1 MGKPPIKFA
10 GILLLLLIIG
20 CSKNPDRDYAIKY
33 TMIKLEKKF
42 GKCDTLDGSCAKIS
56 LYYPE
61 VKQAFNEAVR
71 DSLTS
76 HVRETL
82 LGNYFHEQKVKSL
95 DEMAKLFFSDY
106 EGVQSE
112 PMDYRIGWELNNT
125 ISIIFN
131 NHSIVSFQS
140 EFYHFTG
147 GAHGMS
153 GTYFTNFNSQ
163 DGKKLTLLDLLNP
176 GYEQELNS
184 IAERIFRKNN
194 RLTPDTNLEEA
205 GFWFEEGKFSLN
217 ENFGIKNDGLIFYFN
232 SYEIAP
238 YAMGPTEIVIP
249 YTELKS
255 LINEVGLLQKILS
268 EKVKDN

>member
-1 MGKPPIKFA
+1 MEKTPIKFA
-10 GILLLLLIIG
+10 GIILLLLIIG
-20 CSKNPDRDYAIKY
+20 CSKNSDRDYAIKY
-33 TMIKLEKKF
+33 TMIKFEKKF

-56 LYYPE
+56 FEYPE
-61 VKQAFNEAVR
+61 IKQALNDAVR
-71 DSLTS
+71 DSLTRY
-76 HVRETL
+76 VRETL
-82 LGNYFHEQKVKSL
+82 LGNYFHEQKAKSL
-95 DEMAKLFFSDY
+95 DEMAELFFSDY
-106 EGVQSE
+106 ESVQSE
-112 PMDYRIGWELNNT
+112 PLDYRIGWELNNT

-176 GYEQELNS
+176 DYEKELNS

-194 RLTPDTNLEEA
+194 GLTPDANLEEA
-205 GFWFEEGKFSLN
+205 GFWFEEGKFLLN
-217 ENFGIKNDGLIFYFN
+217 ENFGIKNDGLVFYFN

-238 YAMGPTEIVIP
+238 YAMGPAEIVIS
-249 YTELKS
+249 YSEIKNLFKQD
-255 LINEVGLLQKILS
+255 GLLKKEIAEL
-268 EKVKDN
+268 N